1 MGNKRRRKSSKV
13 SKAGYRNPKIQ
24 RRRFLEKA
32 RSKRWAVNNAEND
45 GQDISDNDTI
55 SGASLSDNDTV
66 NYNVGE
72 NMSDDDNVGL
82 NLSDNDTISGDVS
95 DIEPDNID
103 KGHLVITD
111 EGSMASTPR
120 KRMGSTKGPSRK
132 LPYEPRRPMRSGWL
146 DVMNKSRRSSA
157 RFRRAD
163 ELAASTSGSAA
174 SCGTADQPQQPCVPD
189 EPVVADDVPAGS
201 QVNISSVNPTF
212 RLRND
217 MIRIS
222 QENATS
228 VHIGRTRSEERLQAD
243 TNESFNYE
251 VLDSMVTK
259 KPKPTPGK
267 NPYYCV
273 LCNEEI

>member
-1 MGNKRRRKSSKV
+1 
-13 SKAGYRNPKIQ
+13 
-24 RRRFLEKA
+24 
-32 RSKRWAVNNAEND
+32 
-45 GQDISDNDTI
+45 
-55 SGASLSDNDTV
+55 
-66 NYNVGE
+66 
-72 NMSDDDNVGL
+72 
-82 NLSDNDTISGDVS
+82 
-95 DIEPDNID
+95 
-103 KGHLVITD
+103 
-111 EGSMASTPR
+111 MASTPR

-222 QENATS
+222 QENATC

-251 VLDSMVTK
+251 VLDSMVAK